1 MLGVSRT
8 IVKDRMVAFEFLRIE
23 KRGNDI
29 FYVAQPGGRPPT
41 NFKLTQSTASSA
53 VFENPQHD
61 FPKIISYRLEGQ
73 DTLVATIEGGEGAQR
88 KAQEFRFR
96 RVARDQLVAQ

>member
-23 KRGNDI
+23 KRTDGI

-41 NFKLTQSTASSA
+41 EFKLTQSTATSA
-53 VFENPQHD
+53 VFENPKHD
-61 FPKIISYRLEGQ
+61 HPKVISYRLEGG
-73 DTLVATIEGGEGAQR
+73 DTLVAKIEGDEGGQR
-88 KAQEFRFR
+88 KVQEFKFKRI
-96 RVARDQLVAQ
+96 AN